1 MSIRDVLVFVPVYR
15 LEPETVESVLSLQW
29 DGPLSW
35 LFQRDNP
42 LTEADVEDER
52 VRGVRNH
59 VHQYQRGRR
68 AFLAGPYDAMLVI
81 ESDIIAPP
89 DTLRRLAALDADVA
103 YGAYIF
109 RRSQTINLYEHYG
122 DGARNPGE
130 PLTYRPGA
138 WQAALRAGKVRV
150 AGAGLGCVL
159 IKRHVLEAIDFR
171 TLSAEMSPR
180 VHCDSWFTADVY
192 SAGFSQWA
200 DTRVICGHKDV
211 DGTVLWPDGTVL
223 WRS

>member
-15 LEPETVESVLSLQW
+15 LEPETVQAVFALEW
-29 DGPLSW
+29 GGPLSW

-42 LTEADVEDER
+42 LTEADYDDER
-52 VRGVRNH
+52 VRGVLNH
-59 VHQYQRGRR
+59 VHQYKRGRET
-68 AFLAGPYDAMLVI
+68 FLQGRYDAMLVI
-81 ESDIIAPP
+81 ESDIIPPP
-89 DTLRRLAALDADVA
+89 DTLTRLAALDADVA

-122 DGARNPGE
+122 EGARNPGE

-138 WQAALRAGKVRV
+138 WEKAQREGVTRV

>member
-1 MSIRDVLVFVPVYR
+1 MTIRDVFVFVPVYR
-15 LEPETVESVLSLQW
+15 LEPETVESVLALEW
-29 DGPLSW
+29 DGPITW
-35 LFQRDNP
+35 HFQRDNP
-42 LTEADVEDER
+42 LSEAEIEDER
-52 VRGVRNH
+52 VRGVLNH

-89 DTLRRLAALDADVA
+89 DTLRRLAAIDTDVA
-103 YGAYIF
+103 YGLYIF
-109 RRSQTINLYEHYG
+109 RRTRTVNLYEHYG
-122 DGARNPGE
+122 EGARNPGE

-138 WQAALRAGKVRV
+138 WEKAQQEQVTRV

-171 TLSAEMSPR
+171 TLSPQMNPR

-192 SAGFSQWA
+192 GAGFQQWA
-200 DTRVICGHKDV
+200 DVRVACGHKDT
-211 DGTVLWPDGTVL
+211 DGTVLWPPT
-223 WRS
+223 